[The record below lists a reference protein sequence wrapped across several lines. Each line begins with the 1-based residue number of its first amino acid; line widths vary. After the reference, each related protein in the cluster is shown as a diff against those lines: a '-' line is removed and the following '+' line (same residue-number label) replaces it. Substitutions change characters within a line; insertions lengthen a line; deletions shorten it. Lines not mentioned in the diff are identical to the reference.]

1 MYWEEYRMSSEKA
14 RQSEDGH
21 HCDGQTAPEPLPE
34 VDFEEFV
41 PSDYEAWKEAAVAA
55 LKGTPF
61 EKAMYT
67 STYEGITLDP
77 LYTASDTQDLRA
89 ARTFPGSYPLRGA
102 SAAGNLR
109 RPWEIAQF
117 CDETL
122 PGDAHEGIVHE
133 LDRGASTVAFV
144 LDGRT
149 REGLDADSDA
159 AEDGGV
165 SVSSLDDL
173 DALLGDLPARHPL
186 YIHAGASAL
195 PLLALLDALAAKRK
209 IPLGTVAGCV
219 GADPLGALLERGSL
233 PAGLDALFGEMAQ
246 TFAWARDR
254 ETPLRTVLIR
264 GSVFHNGGAS
274 AVQEV
279 ACAMTSAIET
289 LRALR
294 DRGVDVAEFSRRLRF
309 EFSLSSN
316 FFMEIAK
323 LRAARCLWAQI
334 ASSFGGDAEAQKA
347 QIFGRTSLFTKTV
360 YDPYVNMLRN
370 TTEAFSGV
378 VGGVDGLTVGCFDE
392 ALRPGSEFS
401 RRVARNAQVLLQKEF
416 NLLQP
421 EDPAGG
427 SWYVEKLTDELA
439 RRIWEELQRIEAAGG
454 FLKSVREGVIQRD
467 IQSVLQQRF
476 KRLAQR
482 ADRAVGTNMYP
493 NPAEPLPEFAEPDR
507 RAQRAERAEALRRFR
522 AGRDGGAVE
531 RALDGAA
538 ASGTVSSAADAASAG
553 ATLGE
558 LRAALGRKGDG
569 ALSVEPILPHRW
581 TEQYEA
587 MRRRT
592 EAFEAEK
599 GDNFKVFLANM
610 GPIPQHKARADFI
623 ASFMEVA
630 AFEILRNDGFA
641 EIGECAAAAAASGA
655 DIAVIC
661 STDASYPELVP
672 PLARAIKERCPGM
685 GVYLAGAP
693 AADCKDSYVEAGV
706 DGFINIRSNC
716 LETLTGFQRA
726 KGMLLS

>member
-1 MYWEEYRMSSEKA
+1 MSSEKA

-21 HCDGQTAPEPLPE
+21 HCGGRTAPELLPE
-34 VDFEEFV
+34 VDFGEFV

-149 REGLDADSDA
+149 REGLDADADGT
-159 AEDGGV
+159 EDGGV

-173 DALLGDLPARHPL
+173 DSLLGDLPARHPL

-209 IPLGTVAGCV
+209 ISLGTVAGCV
-219 GADPLGALLERGSL
+219 GADPLGALLERGNL

-246 TFAWARDR
+246 TFAWARNR

-294 DRGVDVAEFSRRLRF
+294 ERGVDVAEFSRRLRF

-323 LRAARCLWAQI
+323 LRAARCVWAQI

-439 RRIWEELQRIEAAGG
+439 RKAWEELQRIEAAGG

-531 RALDGAA
+531 RALEGAA
-538 ASGTVSSAADAASAG
+538 ASGTISSAADAASAG

-558 LRAALGRKGDG
+558 LRTALGRKGDG

-641 EIGECAAAAAASGA
+641 EVGECAAAAAASGA

-693 AADCKDSYVEAGV
+693 ADDCKDSYVEAGV
-706 DGFINIRSNC
+706 DGFISIRSNC

>member
-1 MYWEEYRMSSEKA
+1 MSSEKA

-21 HCDGQTAPEPLPE
+21 HCAEQTAPEPLPE

-55 LKGTPF
+55 LKGAPF
-61 EKAMYT
+61 EKAMFT

-102 SAAGNLR
+102 SAAGNLC

-149 REGLDADSDA
+149 LEGLDADSDA

-195 PLLALLDALAAKRK
+195 PLLALLDALMAKRK

-233 PAGLDALFGEMAQ
+233 PAGLDTLFGEMAQ

-294 DRGVDVAEFSRRLRF
+294 ERGVDVAEFSRRLRF

-323 LRAARCLWAQI
+323 LRAARCVWAQI

-493 NPAEPLPEFAEPDR
+493 NPAEPLPEFAELDR
-507 RAQRAERAEALRRFR
+507 RAQRAERAESLRRFR

-531 RALDGAA
+531 RALEGAA
-538 ASGTVSSAADAASAG
+538 VSGTVSSAADAASAG

-558 LRAALGRKGDG
+558 LRAALGRKGDE

-599 GDNFKVFLANM
+599 GDKFKVFLANM

-641 EIGECAAAAAASGA
+641 EVRECAAAAAASGA

-693 AADCKDSYVEAGV
+693 ADDCKDSYVKAGV
-706 DGFINIRSNC
+706 DGFIGIRSNC

>member
-1 MYWEEYRMSSEKA
+1 MSSEKA

-21 HCDGQTAPEPLPE
+21 HCGGRTAPEPLPE
-34 VDFEEFV
+34 VDFGEFV

-55 LKGTPF
+55 LKGAPF

-67 STYEGITLDP
+67 STYEGITLEP

-122 PGDAHEGIVHE
+122 PGDAHKGIVHE

-149 REGLDADSDA
+149 REGLDADADG

-195 PLLALLDALAAKRK
+195 PLLALLDALAARRK
-209 IPLGTVAGCV
+209 ISLGTVAGCV

-246 TFAWARDR
+246 TFAWARNR

-294 DRGVDVAEFSRRLRF
+294 ERGVDVAEFSRRLRF

-323 LRAARCLWAQI
+323 LRAARCVWAQI

-439 RRIWEELQRIEAAGG
+439 RKAWEELQRIEAAGG

-531 RALDGAA
+531 RALEGAA
-538 ASGTVSSAADAASAG
+538 ASGTISSAADAASAG

-641 EIGECAAAAAASGA
+641 EVGECADAAAASGA

-693 AADCKDSYVEAGV
+693 ADDCKDSYVEAGV
-706 DGFINIRSNC
+706 DGFISIRSNC
-716 LETLTGFQRA
+716 LETLTEFQRA
-726 KGMLLS
+726 KGMF

>member
-1 MYWEEYRMSSEKA
+1 MSSEKA

-55 LKGTPF
+55 LKGAPF

-149 REGLDADSDA
+149 LEGLDADSDA

-195 PLLALLDALAAKRK
+195 PLLALLDALAARRK
-209 IPLGTVAGCV
+209 ISLGTVAGCV

-294 DRGVDVAEFSRRLRF
+294 ERGVDVAEFSRRLRF

-323 LRAARCLWAQI
+323 LRAARCVWAQI
-334 ASSFGGDAEAQKA
+334 VSSFGGDAEAQKA

-378 VGGVDGLTVGCFDE
+378 VGGVDGLTVGRFDE

-439 RRIWEELQRIEAAGG
+439 RKAWEELQRIEAAGG

-558 LRAALGRKGDG
+558 LRAALGRKGDE

-592 EAFEAEK
+592 EAFKAEK

>member
-1 MYWEEYRMSSEKA
+1 MSSEKA

-21 HCDGQTAPEPLPE
+21 HCGGRTAPEPLPE
-34 VDFEEFV
+34 VDFGEFV

-55 LKGTPF
+55 LKGAPF

-102 SAAGNLR
+102 SAAGNLC

-122 PGDAHEGIVHE
+122 SGDAHEGIVHE

-149 REGLDADSDA
+149 LEGLDADSDGV
-159 AEDGGV
+159 EDGGV

-173 DALLGDLPARHPL
+173 DALLGNLPVRRPL

-195 PLLALLDALAAKRK
+195 PLLALLDALAAKRNF
-209 IPLGTVAGCV
+209 PLGKVAGCV

-294 DRGVDVAEFSRRLRF
+294 ERGVDVAEFSRRLRF

-323 LRAARCLWAQI
+323 LRAARCVWAQI
-334 ASSFGGDAEAQKA
+334 VSSFGGDAEAQKA

-360 YDPYVNMLRN
+360 YDPYVNILRN

-378 VGGVDGLTVGCFDE
+378 VGGVDGLTVGC
-392 ALRPGSEFS
+392 
-401 RRVARNAQVLLQKEF
+401 
-416 NLLQP
+416 
-421 EDPAGG
+421 
-427 SWYVEKLTDELA
+427 
-439 RRIWEELQRIEAAGG
+439 
-454 FLKSVREGVIQRD
+454 
-467 IQSVLQQRF
+467 
-476 KRLAQR
+476 RL
-482 ADRAVGTNMYP
+482 
-493 NPAEPLPEFAEPDR
+493 
-507 RAQRAERAEALRRFR
+507 
-522 AGRDGGAVE
+522 
-531 RALDGAA
+531 
-538 ASGTVSSAADAASAG
+538 
-553 ATLGE
+553 
-558 LRAALGRKGDG
+558 
-569 ALSVEPILPHRW
+569 
-581 TEQYEA
+581 
-587 MRRRT
+587 
-592 EAFEAEK
+592 
-599 GDNFKVFLANM
+599 
-610 GPIPQHKARADFI
+610 
-623 ASFMEVA
+623 
-630 AFEILRNDGFA
+630 
-641 EIGECAAAAAASGA
+641 
-655 DIAVIC
+655 
-661 STDASYPELVP
+661 
-672 PLARAIKERCPGM
+672 
-685 GVYLAGAP
+685 
-693 AADCKDSYVEAGV
+693 
-706 DGFINIRSNC
+706 
-716 LETLTGFQRA
+716 
-726 KGMLLS
+726 

>member
-1 MYWEEYRMSSEKA
+1 MSSEKV

-21 HCDGQTAPEPLPE
+21 HCAEQAAPAPLPE
-34 VDFEEFV
+34 VDFGEFA
-41 PSDYEAWKEAAVAA
+41 PPTLEAWKEAAVAA
-55 LKGTPF
+55 LKGAPF

-149 REGLDADSDA
+149 REGLDADSDG

-195 PLLALLDALAAKRK
+195 PLLALLDALAAKRNF
-209 IPLGTVAGCV
+209 PLGKVAGCV

-294 DRGVDVAEFSRRLRF
+294 ERGVDVAEFSRRLRF

-323 LRAARCLWAQI
+323 LRAARCVWAQI

-392 ALRPGSEFS
+392 AIRPGSEFS
-401 RRVARNAQVLLQKEF
+401 RRVARNVQVLLQKEF

-421 EDPAGG
+421 VDPAGG
-427 SWYVEKLTDELA
+427 SWYVEKLSDELA
-439 RRIWEELQRIEAAGG
+439 RKIWEELQRIEAAGG
-454 FLKSVREGVIQRD
+454 FLKGVREGMIQKNVQD
-467 IQSVLQQRF
+467 VLQQRF

-493 NPAEPLPEFAEPDR
+493 NPAESLPESVEPDWKALNAA
-507 RAQRAERAEALRRFR
+507 RADALRALR
-522 AGRDGGAVE
+522 ASRDEAAVK
-531 RALDGAA
+531 RALDALASTRPGTVAA
-538 ASGTVSSAADAASAG
+538 ASAAASAG

-558 LRAALGRKGDG
+558 LSAALRAG
-569 ALSVEPILPHRW
+569 ASEGGGVAVEPVLPHRW

-592 EAFEAEK
+592 EAFVARK
-599 GDNFKVFLANM
+599 KDNVKVFLANM

-641 EIGECAAAAAASGA
+641 ATDDCAAAAAASGA

-661 STDASYPELVP
+661 STDATYPELVP
-672 PLARAIKERCPGM
+672 PLARAIKERRPGM

-693 AADCKDSYVEAGV
+693 AAEFKDAYVEAGV
-706 DGFINIRSNC
+706 DGFLSVRSNC

-726 KGMLLS
+726 KGML

>member
-1 MYWEEYRMSSEKA
+1 MSSEKA

-21 HCDGQTAPEPLPE
+21 YCGGRTAPEPLPE
-34 VDFEEFV
+34 VDFGEFV

-55 LKGTPF
+55 LKGAPF
-61 EKAMYT
+61 EKAMFT

-102 SAAGNLR
+102 SAAGNLC

-133 LDRGASTVAFV
+133 LDRGDSTVAFV
-144 LDGRT
+144 LDDRT
-149 REGLDADSDA
+149 REGLDADSDG

-195 PLLALLDALAAKRK
+195 PLLALLDALAAKRNF
-209 IPLGTVAGCV
+209 PLGKVAGCV

-294 DRGVDVAEFSRRLRF
+294 ERGVDVAEFSRRLRF

-323 LRAARCLWAQI
+323 LRAARCVWAQV
-334 ASSFGGDAEAQKA
+334 ASSFGGDAEAQRA

-439 RRIWEELQRIEAAGG
+439 RKAWEELQRIEAAGG

-531 RALDGAA
+531 RALEEAA

-558 LRAALGRKGDG
+558 LRAVLGRKGDE

-641 EIGECAAAAAASGA
+641 EIGECVAAAAASGA

-661 STDASYPELVP
+661 STGVSYPGWFP
-672 PLARAIKERCPGM
+672 PLARAIRERCLGM
-685 GVYLAGAP
+685 GVYLSGAP

-706 DGFINIRSNC
+706 DGFISIRSNC
-716 LETLTGFQRA
+716 LETLTEFQRA
-726 KGMLLS
+726 KGMF

>member
-1 MYWEEYRMSSEKA
+1 MSSEKA

-21 HCDGQTAPEPLPE
+21 HCGGRTAPEPLPE
-34 VDFEEFV
+34 VDFGEFV

-55 LKGTPF
+55 LKGAPF

-173 DALLGDLPARHPL
+173 DALLGDLPVRRPL

-294 DRGVDVAEFSRRLRF
+294 ERGVDVAEFSRRLRF

-347 QIFGRTSLFTKTV
+347 QIFGRTSRFTKTV
-360 YDPYVNMLRN
+360 YDPNVNMLRN

-439 RRIWEELQRIEAAGG
+439 RKAWEELQRIEAAGG

-493 NPAEPLPEFAEPDR
+493 NPAEPLPEFAEPDL

-531 RALDGAA
+531 RALEGAA

-569 ALSVEPILPHRW
+569 AFSVEPILPHRW

-641 EIGECAAAAAASGA
+641 ATDDCAAAAADSGA

-661 STDASYPELVP
+661 STDATYPELVP

-693 AADCKDSYVEAGV
+693 AAEFKDAYVEAGV
-706 DGFINIRSNC
+706 DGFLSIRSNC

-726 KGMLLS
+726 KGML

>member
-1 MYWEEYRMSSEKA
+1 MSSEKA
-14 RQSEDGH
+14 RQSEGGH
-21 HCDGQTAPEPLPE
+21 HCGGRTAPEPLPE
-34 VDFEEFV
+34 VDFGEFV

-55 LKGTPF
+55 LKGAPF

-102 SAAGNLR
+102 SAAGNLC

-122 PGDAHEGIVHE
+122 PGDAHKGIVHE
-133 LDRGASTVAFV
+133 LDRGASTAAFV
-144 LDGRT
+144 LDGCT
-149 REGLDADSDA
+149 LEGLDADVDGT
-159 AEDGGV
+159 EGGV

-186 YIHAGASAL
+186 YIYAGASAL
-195 PLLALLDALAAKRK
+195 PFLALLDALAAKRK
-209 IPLGTVAGCV
+209 IPLETIAGCV

-233 PAGLDALFGEMAQ
+233 PAGLDALFDEMAQ

-294 DRGVDVAEFSRRLRF
+294 ERGVDVAEFSRRLRF

-323 LRAARCLWAQI
+323 LRAARCVWAQV
-334 ASSFGGDAEAQKA
+334 ASSFGGDAEAQRA

-439 RRIWEELQRIEAAGG
+439 RKAWEELQRIEAAGG

-630 AFEILRNDGFA
+630 AFEVLRNDGFA
-641 EIGECAAAAAASGA
+641 EVGECAAAAVASGA

-661 STDASYPELVP
+661 STDVAYPELVP
-672 PLARAIKERCPGM
+672 PLARAIKEKCPGM

-693 AADCKDSYVEAGV
+693 AAEFKDTYVEAGV

>member
-1 MYWEEYRMSSEKA
+1 MSSEKA

-21 HCDGQTAPEPLPE
+21 HCGGRTAPEPLPE
-34 VDFEEFV
+34 VDFGEFV

-149 REGLDADSDA
+149 REGLDADADGT
-159 AEDGGV
+159 EDGGV

-173 DALLGDLPARHPL
+173 DSLLGDLPARHPL

-209 IPLGTVAGCV
+209 ISLGTVAGCV
-219 GADPLGALLERGSL
+219 GADPLGALLERGNL

-246 TFAWARDR
+246 TFAWARNR

-294 DRGVDVAEFSRRLRF
+294 ERGVDVAEFSRRLRF

-323 LRAARCLWAQI
+323 LRAARCVWAQI

-439 RRIWEELQRIEAAGG
+439 RKAWEELQRIEAAGG

-531 RALDGAA
+531 RALEGAA
-538 ASGTVSSAADAASAG
+538 ASGTISSAADAASAG

-558 LRAALGRKGDG
+558 LRTALGRKGDG

-641 EIGECAAAAAASGA
+641 EVGECAAAAAASGA

-693 AADCKDSYVEAGV
+693 ADDCKDSYVEAGV
-706 DGFINIRSNC
+706 DGFISIRSNC

>member
-1 MYWEEYRMSSEKA
+1 MSSEKA

-21 HCDGQTAPEPLPE
+21 HCGGRTAPELLPE
-34 VDFEEFV
+34 VDFGEFV

-55 LKGTPF
+55 LKGAPF

-77 LYTASDTQDLRA
+77 LYTASDTQDLRV

-102 SAAGNLR
+102 SAAGNLC

-149 REGLDADSDA
+149 REGLDADSDG

-173 DALLGDLPARHPL
+173 DALLGDLPARRPL

-195 PLLALLDALAAKRK
+195 PLLALLDALAAKRNF
-209 IPLGTVAGCV
+209 PLGKVAGCV

-233 PAGLDALFGEMAQ
+233 PAGLDTLFGEMAQ

-294 DRGVDVAEFSRRLRF
+294 ERGVDVAEFSRRLRF

-323 LRAARCLWAQI
+323 LRAARCVWAQI

-439 RRIWEELQRIEAAGG
+439 RKAWEELQRIEAAGG

-493 NPAEPLPEFAEPDR
+493 NPAEPLPEFAEPDL

-531 RALDGAA
+531 RALEGAA

-558 LRAALGRKGDG
+558 LRAALGRKGDE

-641 EIGECAAAAAASGA
+641 EVGECADAAAASGA

-706 DGFINIRSNC
+706 DGFISIRSNC

>member
-1 MYWEEYRMSSEKA
+1 MHWGEYRMSSEKA

-21 HCDGQTAPEPLPE
+21 HCAERTAPEPLPE

-55 LKGTPF
+55 LKGAPF
-61 EKAMYT
+61 EKAMFT

-122 PGDAHEGIVHE
+122 PGDAHKGIVHE
-133 LDRGASTVAFV
+133 LDRGASTAAFV
-144 LDGRT
+144 LDGCT
-149 REGLDADSDA
+149 LEGLDADVDGT
-159 AEDGGV
+159 EGGV

-186 YIHAGASAL
+186 YIYAGASAL
-195 PLLALLDALAAKRK
+195 PFLALLDALAAKRK
-209 IPLGTVAGCV
+209 IPLETIAGCV

-233 PAGLDALFGEMAQ
+233 PAGLDALFDEMAQ

-294 DRGVDVAEFSRRLRF
+294 ERGVDVAEFSRRLRF

-323 LRAARCLWAQI
+323 LRAARCVWAQI
-334 ASSFGGDAEAQKA
+334 VSSFGGDAEAQKA

-439 RRIWEELQRIEAAGG
+439 RKVWEELQRIEAAGG

-641 EIGECAAAAAASGA
+641 EVGECAAAAAASGA

>member
-1 MYWEEYRMSSEKA
+1 MHWGEYRMSSEKA

-21 HCDGQTAPEPLPE
+21 HCAERTAPEPLPE

-55 LKGTPF
+55 LKGAPF
-61 EKAMYT
+61 EKAMFT

-77 LYTASDTQDLRA
+77 LYTASDTRDLRA
-89 ARTFPGSYPLRGA
+89 PRTFPGSYPLRGA

-122 PGDAHEGIVHE
+122 PGDAHKGIVHE
-133 LDRGASTVAFV
+133 LDRGASTAAFV
-144 LDGRT
+144 LDGCT
-149 REGLDADSDA
+149 LEGLDADVDGT
-159 AEDGGV
+159 EGGV

-186 YIHAGASAL
+186 YIYAGASAL
-195 PLLALLDALAAKRK
+195 PFLALLDALAAKRK
-209 IPLGTVAGCV
+209 IPLETIAGCV

-233 PAGLDALFGEMAQ
+233 PAGLDALFDEMAQ

-294 DRGVDVAEFSRRLRF
+294 ERGVDVAEFSRRLRF

-323 LRAARCLWAQI
+323 LRAARCVWAQV

-454 FLKSVREGVIQRD
+454 FLKSVREGAIQRN
-467 IQSVLQQRF
+467 IQAVLQQRF

-493 NPAEPLPEFAEPDR
+493 NPSEPLPEFAEPDR

-558 LRAALGRKGDG
+558 LWAALGRKGDE

-592 EAFEAEK
+592 EAFKAEK

-672 PLARAIKERCPGM
+672 PLARAIKEKCPGM

-706 DGFINIRSNC
+706 DGFISIRSNC
-716 LETLTGFQRA
+716 LETLTEFQRA
-726 KGMLLS
+726 KGMF

>member
-1 MYWEEYRMSSEKA
+1 MS
-14 RQSEDGH
+14 
-21 HCDGQTAPEPLPE
+21 
-34 VDFEEFV
+34 
-41 PSDYEAWKEAAVAA
+41 
-55 LKGTPF
+55 
-61 EKAMYT
+61 
-67 STYEGITLDP
+67 
-77 LYTASDTQDLRA
+77 LRLV
-89 ARTFPGSYPLRGA
+89 R
-102 SAAGNLR
+102 
-109 RPWEIAQF
+109 
-117 CDETL
+117 
-122 PGDAHEGIVHE
+122 
-133 LDRGASTVAFV
+133 AST
-144 LDGRT
+144 T
-149 REGLDADSDA
+149 SW
-159 AEDGGV
+159 
-165 SVSSLDDL
+165 
-173 DALLGDLPARHPL
+173 
-186 YIHAGASAL
+186 
-195 PLLALLDALAAKRK
+195 K
-209 IPLGTVAGCV
+209 
-219 GADPLGALLERGSL
+219 ALLERGSL

-294 DRGVDVAEFSRRLRF
+294 ERGVDVAEFSRRLRF

-323 LRAARCLWAQI
+323 LRAARCVWAQI
-334 ASSFGGDAEAQKA
+334 VSSFGGDAEAQKA

-439 RRIWEELQRIEAAGG
+439 RKAWEELQRIEAAGG

-641 EIGECAAAAAASGA
+641 EVGECAAAAAASGA

-693 AADCKDSYVEAGV
+693 ADDCKDSYVEAGV
-706 DGFINIRSNC
+706 DGFISIRSNC

>member
-1 MYWEEYRMSSEKA
+1 MSSEKA

-55 LKGTPF
+55 LKGAPF

-149 REGLDADSDA
+149 LEGLDADSDA

-233 PAGLDALFGEMAQ
+233 PTGLDALFGEMAQ

-294 DRGVDVAEFSRRLRF
+294 ERGVDVAEFSRRLRF

-323 LRAARCLWAQI
+323 LRAARCVWAQI
-334 ASSFGGDAEAQKA
+334 VSSFGGDAEAQKA

-378 VGGVDGLTVGCFDE
+378 VGGVDGLTVGRFDE

-439 RRIWEELQRIEAAGG
+439 RKAWEELQRIEAAGG

-558 LRAALGRKGDG
+558 LRAALGRKGDE

-592 EAFEAEK
+592 EAFKAEK

>member
-1 MYWEEYRMSSEKA
+1 
-14 RQSEDGH
+14 
-21 HCDGQTAPEPLPE
+21 
-34 VDFEEFV
+34 
-41 PSDYEAWKEAAVAA
+41 
-55 LKGTPF
+55 
-61 EKAMYT
+61 
-67 STYEGITLDP
+67 
-77 LYTASDTQDLRA
+77 
-89 ARTFPGSYPLRGA
+89 
-102 SAAGNLR
+102 
-109 RPWEIAQF
+109 
-117 CDETL
+117 
-122 PGDAHEGIVHE
+122 
-133 LDRGASTVAFV
+133 
-144 LDGRT
+144 
-149 REGLDADSDA
+149 
-159 AEDGGV
+159 
-165 SVSSLDDL
+165 
-173 DALLGDLPARHPL
+173 
-186 YIHAGASAL
+186 
-195 PLLALLDALAAKRK
+195 
-209 IPLGTVAGCV
+209 
-219 GADPLGALLERGSL
+219 
-233 PAGLDALFGEMAQ
+233 
-246 TFAWARDR
+246 
-254 ETPLRTVLIR
+254 
-264 GSVFHNGGAS
+264 
-274 AVQEV
+274 
-279 ACAMTSAIET
+279 MTSAIET

-294 DRGVDVAEFSRRLRF
+294 ERGVDVAEFSRRLRF

-323 LRAARCLWAQI
+323 LRAARCVWAQI

-439 RRIWEELQRIEAAGG
+439 RKAWEELQRIEAAGG

-531 RALDGAA
+531 RALEGAA

-569 ALSVEPILPHRW
+569 ALSVEPILLHRW

-641 EIGECAAAAAASGA
+641 EVGECAAAAAASGA

-706 DGFINIRSNC
+706 DGFISIRSNC
-716 LETLTGFQRA
+716 LETLTEFQRA
-726 KGMLLS
+726 KGMF

>member
-1 MYWEEYRMSSEKA
+1 MSSEKA

-21 HCDGQTAPEPLPE
+21 HCGGRTAPEPLPE
-34 VDFEEFV
+34 VDFGEFV

-55 LKGTPF
+55 LKGAPF

-149 REGLDADSDA
+149 REGLDADADGT
-159 AEDGGV
+159 EDGGV

-186 YIHAGASAL
+186 YIYAGASAL

-209 IPLGTVAGCV
+209 ISLGTVAGCV

-294 DRGVDVAEFSRRLRF
+294 ERGVDVAEFSRRLRF

-323 LRAARCLWAQI
+323 LRAARCVWAQI
-334 ASSFGGDAEAQKA
+334 VSSFGGDAEAQKA

-439 RRIWEELQRIEAAGG
+439 RKAWEELQRIEAAGG

-630 AFEILRNDGFA
+630 AFESLRNDGFA
-641 EIGECAAAAAASGA
+641 EVGECADAAAASGA

-685 GVYLAGAP
+685 GVYLAGVP

-706 DGFINIRSNC
+706 DGFISIRSNC
-716 LETLTGFQRA
+716 LETLTEFQRA
-726 KGMLLS
+726 KGMF